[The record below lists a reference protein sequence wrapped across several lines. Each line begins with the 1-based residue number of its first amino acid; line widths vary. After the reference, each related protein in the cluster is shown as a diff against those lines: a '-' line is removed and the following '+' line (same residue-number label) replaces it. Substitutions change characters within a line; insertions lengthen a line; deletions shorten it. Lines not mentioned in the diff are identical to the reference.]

1 MVIVSSDKE
10 KLVNF
15 DSVVALWIDY
25 PDYDT
30 DNVIYTITAETD
42 CVNVELGKFKS
53 LERAKE
59 ILNGIMEFY
68 IGHLDCYAIPEE

>member
-15 DSVVALWIDY
+15 DNVVALWIDY
-25 PDYDT
+25 PDYDI
-30 DNVIYTITAETD
+30 DNVIYTVTAETD
-42 CVNVELGKFKS
+42 CVNVELGKFNS

-68 IGHLDCYAIPEE
+68 IEHLDCYAVPEE

>member
-15 DSVVALWIDY
+15 DNVVALWIDSDCDSGEMFY
-25 PDYDT
+25 I
-30 DNVIYTITAETD
+30 VTAETD
-42 CVNVELGKFKS
+42 CVNVELGKFNS

-68 IGHLDCYAIPEE
+68 IEHLDCYAVPEE